1 MSAQAGGQMQRA
13 PWLLVTAVTVAALV
27 AAALAGLVLGRWVGE
42 RASAPAVIELVIQD
56 PALAAADA
64 DEGWTT
70 RGGFTGFGGL
80 PALPGEVW
88 RAAHVVA
95 SEPGR
100 LVITSGGATTTI
112 DYRAPSR
119 LFEIAPVEGV
129 GVGDIVVVRV
139 VDGVAAA
146 VLIVPPDVEEGGG
159 AGSR

>member
-1 MSAQAGGQMQRA
+1 MSARAGQSTPRA
-13 PWLLVTAVTVAALV
+13 PWLLVAAVTVAALV
-27 AAALAGLVLGRWVGE
+27 AAALAGLVLGRWAGE
-42 RASAPAVIELVIQD
+42 QASAPTVVELAIED

-88 RAAHVVA
+88 RAAHVVE

-112 DYRAPSR
+112 DYRATSR
-119 LFEIAPVEGV
+119 LFEIVPGDGFE
-129 GVGDIVVVRV
+129 VGDIVVVRI
-139 VDGVAAA
+139 VDGVIAAML
-146 VLIVPPDVEEGGG
+146 VVPPDVEEGSG

>member
-1 MSAQAGGQMQRA
+1 MSARSAGQTQRA
-13 PWLLVTAVTVAALV
+13 PWLLVAAVTVAALV
-27 AAALAGLVLGRWVGE
+27 AAALAGLVLGRWAGE
-42 RASAPAVIELVIQD
+42 RASAPTVVELVIED

-70 RGGFTGFGGL
+70 PGGFTGFGGL

-119 LFEIAPVEGV
+119 LFEIAPIDAVEA
-129 GVGDIVVVRV
+129 GDVVVVRI

-159 AGSR
+159 SGSR